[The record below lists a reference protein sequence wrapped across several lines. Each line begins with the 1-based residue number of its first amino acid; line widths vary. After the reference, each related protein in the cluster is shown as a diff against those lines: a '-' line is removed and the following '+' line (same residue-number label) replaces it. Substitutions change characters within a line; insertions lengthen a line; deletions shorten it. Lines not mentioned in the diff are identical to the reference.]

1 MRINFNVSSVVA
13 QNALANNDTRLS
25 KSTLRLSSGLK
36 INKASDNAAGLAIA
50 YFWGDQIA
58 AWYLSVG
65 RIIEI

>member
-50 YFWGDQIA
+50 RKWIHK
-58 AWYLSVG
+58 LSA
-65 RIIEI
+65 